1 MKKLYSYLGRYW
13 YGYLIAIA
21 SMVAAITL
29 DMLYPKI
36 TESIVDD
43 VILGGNGSLLTPL
56 LLGIVI
62 CGIGR
67 CIFGYCKEFLFDLL
81 SSKIGAQLRKDL
93 FDHIQTLS
101 MNYFQNTNTGELMA
115 RVKDDVDK
123 IWNAMG
129 YVGMLVVEV
138 AIHVSMVLY
147 CMFSLNWKLALVPLA
162 TMLVCGT
169 TAVVMERKLDKI
181 YEEISEENAVL
192 TTVAEENL
200 AGVRTVKAF
209 AREKHEISK
218 FLSHNS
224 RYYELNIRQSK
235 VLVRYYP
242 LFQFVGKVL
251 PVGMAILG
259 GLFVMNGEMTLGALV
274 AFVEYSRNCTWPM
287 EMMGWLTND
296 VSSAAASYKKIRKI
310 YDEKAEIIDGE
321 TPVEPEKING
331 DIRFDHVSFSMGE
344 KEILKDISFCV
355 SAGKTLGIMG
365 ATGAGKS
372 SIINLLQRFYDV
384 TDGAVL
390 VDGVDVRRLS
400 VRQLRRNIA
409 VVLQDVFLFSDTIEE
424 NIKMGQRASL
434 PMEEVRAAAEDARA
448 RGFIEKMEQ
457 QYETV
462 IGERGVGLSGGQKQR
477 ISIAR
482 ALAKHSPILVLD
494 DSTSA
499 LDMETEHEIQKMLN
513 GLANTTKIIIGHRIS
528 AVRHADEIL
537 YLEDGK
543 IAERGTHEE
552 LLAKRGLYYQ
562 TCLVQNVLPPE
573 DVLLPQDVPMA
584 DAAVGVR

>member
-200 AGVRTVKAF
+200 AGVRIVKAF

-310 YDEKAEIIDGE
+310 YEEKPEILDGK
-321 TPVEPEKING
+321 TPKKPEKING
-331 DIRFDHVSFSMGE
+331 DIRFDHVSFSIGE
-344 KEILKDISFCV
+344 KEILKDVSFCV

-537 YLEDGK
+537 YLEDGR

-573 DVLLPQDVPMA
+573 DVLSPQDVPAA